1 MPKVSSARLF
11 VLAQEFK
18 QDSIE
23 TDGTVIRCT
32 ICDSGILL
40 DEKHQRDRIKQHI
53 SSSKHKKT
61 RLFKQ
66 INCDNLYYE
75 IYLNSVLQKFKI

>member
-40 DEKHQRDRIKQHI
+40 DFVYLQIETD
-53 SSSKHKKT
+53 
-61 RLFKQ
+61 LFLKM
-66 INCDNLYYE
+66 
-75 IYLNSVLQKFKI
+75 